1 MNNFL
6 RIVLHPFKFRFYLLT
21 KLPAAFFSGV
31 KVRYA
36 DESKCVATVPYKWLS
51 QNPFGSTYFA
61 CLSMAAEMSTGILAM
76 THCYEQK
83 PAISMLVVKTE
94 AVFSKKATGLTLFTC
109 EDGSLIEM
117 TIKEAMSSGKSQ
129 TVACRSVGTDESG
142 QIIAEFTITW
152 SFRVKTT

>member
-1 MNNFL
+1 MKNFL

-36 DESKCVATVPYKWLS
+36 DESKCIATVPYKWFS

-76 THCYEQK
+76 THCYDQK
-83 PAISMLVVKTE
+83 PGISMLVVKTE
-94 AVFSKKATGLTLFTC
+94 GVFFKKAKGITSFTC

-117 TIKEAMSSGKSQ
+117 TIKEAMSSGKGQ
-129 TVACRSVGTDESG
+129 TTACRSVGTDDSG
-142 QIIAEFTITW
+142 DIIAEFTITW
-152 SFRVKTT
+152 SFRVKTQ